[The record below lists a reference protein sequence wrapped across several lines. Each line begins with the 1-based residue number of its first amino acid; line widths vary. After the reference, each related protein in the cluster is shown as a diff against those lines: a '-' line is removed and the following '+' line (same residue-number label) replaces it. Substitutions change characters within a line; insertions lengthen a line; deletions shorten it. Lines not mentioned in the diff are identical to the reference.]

1 MAKTIF
7 YSLAVLPLKNKI
19 HIFAPPCNILHI
31 FYYAFACL
39 FVCKQFHFLLI
50 YTADNY
56 TLESGNNQRSRCLVS
71 VLLMTKK
78 FVLTNNSVSFDYRVD
93 SRDCRHGVLGCDGLG
108 FFIDGQQVLQ
118 YQGNQFHWVTKTYN
132 LKKVSLNQ
140 TLPADSVMLHKTE
153 LWQLGS
159 K

>member
-1 MAKTIF
+1 M
-7 YSLAVLPLKNKI
+7 S
-19 HIFAPPCNILHI
+19 
-31 FYYAFACL
+31 L

-56 TLESGNNQRSRCLVS
+56 TLESGDNRGSRCLVS
-71 VLLMTKK
+71 VLLMTRK
-78 FVLTNNSVSFDYRVD
+78 FVLTNNNVSFDYRVD
-93 SRDCRHGVLGCDGLG
+93 SRHCSPEFFGCDGLG

-140 TLPADSVMLHKTE
+140 TLPADSVMLHKTD
-153 LWQLGS
+153 L
-159 K
+159 

>member
-1 MAKTIF
+1 MSILMGFDCKNLSGKYFINTNNYYYYMPLFF
-7 YSLAVLPLKNKI
+7 YLLL
-19 HIFAPPCNILHI
+19 CL
-31 FYYAFACL
+31 CL
-39 FVCKQFHFLLI
+39 FVCKQFHFLLLYI
-50 YTADNY
+50 ADNY
-56 TLESGNNQRSRCLVS
+56 TLESGDNPGSRCLVS
-71 VLLMTKK
+71 VLLMTRK

-93 SRDCRHGVLGCDGLG
+93 SRDCRHEFFGCDGLG

-153 LWQLGS
+153 L
-159 K
+159 

>member
-1 MAKTIF
+1 M
-7 YSLAVLPLKNKI
+7 P
-19 HIFAPPCNILHI
+19 
-31 FYYAFACL
+31 L
-39 FVCKQFHFLLI
+39 FVCKQFHSLLI
-50 YTADNY
+50 FTADNY
-56 TLESGNNQRSRCLVS
+56 TLESGDNQRSRCLVS

-93 SRDCRHGVLGCDGLG
+93 SRDCRNGVFGCDGLG

-153 LWQLGS
+153 L
-159 K
+159 

>member
-1 MAKTIF
+1 M
-7 YSLAVLPLKNKI
+7 P
-19 HIFAPPCNILHI
+19 
-31 FYYAFACL
+31 L

-50 YTADNY
+50 YIADNY
-56 TLESGNNQRSRCLVS
+56 TLESGDNRGSRCLVS
-71 VLLMTKK
+71 VLLMTRK
-78 FVLTNNSVSFDYRVD
+78 FVLTNNNVSFDYRVD
-93 SRDCRHGVLGCDGLG
+93 SRDCRPELFGCYGLGIFSDGLG

-153 LWQLGS
+153 L
-159 K
+159 

>member
-1 MAKTIF
+1 MFILMGF
-7 YSLAVLPLKNKI
+7 DCKNLSGKYFI
-19 HIFAPPCNILHI
+19 NTMNAFIILSFI
-31 FYYAFACL
+31 MPL

-56 TLESGNNQRSRCLVS
+56 TLESGDNQRSRCLVS

-93 SRDCRHGVLGCDGLG
+93 SRDCRNRVFGCDGLG
-108 FFIDGQQVLQ
+108 FFIDSQQVLQ
-118 YQGNQFHWVTKTYN
+118 YQGNQFRWVTKTYN

-140 TLPADSVMLHKTE
+140 TLPADSVMLHKTV
-153 LWQLGS
+153 L
-159 K
+159 